1 MLSGLTSR
9 ALLWLAC
16 GCLAGAAPAQAQEL
30 ESIAV
35 INPAVD
41 ASHLQ
46 GDARGLN
53 PETVKLIKLRIE
65 DVLKGSRRFNVYE
78 RDSAILEASALMEQ
92 NFAQSSRALSDAAA
106 FGKMNNVTY
115 IVAPIVTSLKL
126 DRVIERG
133 AAGGP
138 FVSAT
143 SGEAVLTLKVID
155 TASGAIKYQKTATY
169 AAQDRKTLTV
179 MSPPDYGDVWL
190 RLLQQTGT
198 EAGLYIFDS
207 IFPIQIV
214 QLNGVE
220 AILNRGDN
228 GGLDLDAP
236 LSLVSIGDALLDPK
250 TGVSLGK
257 VERKIGVCQLVS
269 ISERMSISKL
279 ALDAS
284 QTAKIGDVCRRSK

>member
-1 MLSGLTSR
+1 MLSGPTSR

-16 GCLAGAAPAQAQEL
+16 LCLAGPAQAQEL

-35 INPAVD
+35 INPALD
-41 ASHLQ
+41 ASQLQ
-46 GDARGLN
+46 GDAKGLN
-53 PETVKLIKLRIE
+53 TETVKLIKLRIE
-65 DVLKGSRRFNVYE
+65 EVLKGSRRFNVFE
-78 RDSAILEASALMEQ
+78 RDSAILEGSALMEQ

-133 AAGGP
+133 AAGGA

-143 SGEAVLTLKVID
+143 KGEAVVTLKVID
-155 TASGAIKYQKTATY
+155 TASGAIKYQKTETY
-169 AAQDRKTLTV
+169 VALDRKTLTV
-179 MSPPDYGDVWL
+179 MAPPDYGDVWL

-214 QLNGVE
+214 QLNGAE

-236 LSLVSIGDALLDPK
+236 LSLFSIGDAVLDPK

-257 VERKIGVCQLVS
+257 VERKIGACKLVS
-269 ISERMSISKL
+269 ISERMSLSQL
-279 ALDAS
+279 TLDAS
-284 QTAKIGDVCRRSK
+284 RTAKIGDVCRRAK